1 MHPLIQEAIRITED
15 LGDVVFIGAVGI
27 FLQTKATRE
36 SQDLDFAVAKELP
49 AELLDEKRYF
59 VHKVKGKEARYTP
72 RGYKIDIYTRDVSGI
87 PIDRVVATA
96 KDIEVKKGVT
106 IKAASV
112 EVLVVSKFRA
122 AAKRKGTD
130 DVDIRTLVQRKY
142 NAIDWDVLKSLTDSE
157 IEFQR
162 IKGQMEILH
171 RMQLRF

>member
-1 MHPLIQEAIRITED
+1 M
-15 LGDVVFIGAVGI
+15 
-27 FLQTKATRE
+27 QTKATRE

-49 AELLDEKRYF
+49 AEMLDEKRYF
-59 VHKVKGKEARYTP
+59 VRKVKGKEASYTP

-87 PIDRVVATA
+87 PTDKVIATA
-96 KDIEVKKGVT
+96 KDIEVRKGMTV
-106 IKAASV
+106 KAASI

-130 DVDIRTLVQRKY
+130 DVDIRTLAQRKY
-142 NAIDWDVLKSLTDSE
+142 KEIDWDALKALTESE

-162 IKGQMEILH
+162 IKGQMDMLH

>member
-1 MHPLIQEAIRITED
+1 MHPLIPEAIRITED

-49 AELLDEKRYF
+49 AEMLDEKRYF
-59 VHKVKGKEARYTP
+59 VRKVKGKEARYTP

-96 KDIEVKKGVT
+96 NDIEVKKGVT
-106 IKAASV
+106 VRAASV

-122 AAKRKGTD
+122 AAKRRGTD
-130 DVDIRTLVQRKY
+130 DVDIRTLAQRKY
-142 NAIDWDVLKSLTDSE
+142 KEINWDALEALTESE
-157 IEFQR
+157 IEYQR
-162 IKGQMEILH
+162 IRNQMDALR

>member
-1 MHPLIQEAIRITED
+1 MHLLIQEAMRITED

-27 FLQTKATRE
+27 FLQTKTTRE

-49 AELLDEKRYF
+49 AEVLDKKSYF
-59 VHKVKGKEARYTP
+59 MRKVKGKEVRYTP

-87 PIDRVVATA
+87 LIDKVIATA
-96 KDIEVKKGVT
+96 RDIEVKKGVT

-130 DVDIRTLVQRKY
+130 DVDIRTLAQRKY
-142 NAIDWDVLKSLTDSE
+142 KEIDWDVLKSLTESE

-162 IKGQMEILH
+162 IKDQMDALY

>member
-1 MHPLIQEAIRITED
+1 MHPLIQEAVKITQD
-15 LGDVVFIGAVGI
+15 LGDIVFVGAVGI

-59 VHKVKGKEARYTP
+59 VRKTKGKEARYTP

-87 PIDRVVATA
+87 PVDRVVATA
-96 KDIEVKKGVT
+96 KDIEIRKGATV
-106 IKAASV
+106 KAASI

-130 DVDIRTLVQRKY
+130 DVDIRTLARKY
-142 NAIDWDVLKSLTDSE
+142 REINWEALKNLTESE

-162 IKGQMEILH
+162 IRGEMDALH

>member
-1 MHPLIQEAIRITED
+1 MHPLVQEAIRITED
-15 LGDVVFIGAVGI
+15 LGDIVFIGAVGI

-36 SQDLDFAVAKELP
+36 SQDLDFAVVKELP
-49 AELLDEKRYF
+49 AEILDEKQYF
-59 VHKVKGKEARYTP
+59 MRKVKGKEARYTP

-96 KDIEVKKGVT
+96 KDIEAKKGVT
-106 IKAASV
+106 IKAASI

-142 NAIDWDVLKSLTDSE
+142 KEIDWDVLKSLTDSE
-157 IEFQR
+157 MEYQR
-162 IKGQMEILH
+162 IKNQMDALH
-171 RMQLRF
+171 RMQLKF

>member
-49 AELLDEKRYF
+49 AEMLDEKRYF
-59 VHKVKGKEARYTP
+59 VRKVKGKEARYSP

-87 PIDRVVATA
+87 PIDKVITIA
-96 KDIEVKKGVT
+96 KDIEVRKGVT

-130 DVDIRTLVQRKY
+130 DVDIRTLVQSKY
-142 NAIDWDVLKSLTDSE
+142 KEVDWDILKSLTDSQ
-157 IEFQR
+157 IEYQR
-162 IKGQMEILH
+162 IRNQMDALH
-171 RMQLRF
+171 RLRLKF